1 MYDCTFAIASLCSH
15 TLSVPVCE
23 CRMQIAR
30 FFVVVTMYA
39 DGLWILLWKWWRWL
53 RNVSAEWQLSGGW
66 WKAHL
71 PTSHQSWGRNFFL
84 EVQEN
89 IAGVGKG
96 GCISYLFCLQVAHM
110 MMIVMILMVME
121 IRETVKYYFMNLVCK
136 GNNPP
141 PSCSGLFFG
150 KKIVTMI

>member
-1 MYDCTFAIASLCSH
+1 MT
-15 TLSVPVCE
+15 V
-23 CRMQIAR
+23 
-30 FFVVVTMYA
+30 
-39 DGLWILLWKWWRWL
+39 
-53 RNVSAEWQLSGGW
+53 EWGVMESPF
-66 WKAHL
+66 AHL
-71 PTSHQSWGRNFFL
+71 TSELGAQLFL

-96 GCISYLFCLQVAHM
+96 RCICYLFCLQVAHM

-121 IRETVKYYFMNLVCK
+121 IRETVKYYFKNLVCK